1 MRLIDDSGAMLGII
15 AVEEAIAKAQEAGL
29 DLVEVS
35 PNAEPPV
42 CKILDYGKFQYD
54 QQRKDRASKKKAHR
68 VQVKEMR
75 FSLKI
80 GQHDLEVK
88 VARIRGF
95 IEDGNRVQLNL
106 RFRGRREREHPEV
119 GRDVLMRVRDML
131 EDIATCEHLPSMD
144 GRLMTMMM
152 VPNKST

>member
-1 MRLIDDSGAMLGII
+1 MRLIDDKGVMLGIMT
-15 AVEEAIAKAQEAGL
+15 AEEALVLAREAGL

-42 CKILDYGKFQYD
+42 CKILDYGKYQYD
-54 QQRKDRASKKKAHR
+54 QQRRDRISKKKAHR
-68 VQVKEMR
+68 VQLKEMR

-88 VARIRGF
+88 VARVRGF
-95 IEDGNRVQLNL
+95 LEDGNRVQLNL

-119 GRDVLMRVRDML
+119 GRDVLMRVRNML
-131 EDIATCEHLPSMD
+131 EDISTCERQPFME
-144 GRLMTMMM
+144 GRLMTMLL
-152 VPNKST
+152 VPNKS